1 MPLSGAASWREPERT
16 QMPTDAD
23 RTWPIRSEIIVRPLS
38 RTVCLMGLACSTIL
52 HLDAML
58 TYGLNG
64 AQTEGQKREVRS
76 QRSEVRGQKSEVRG
90 QRSEVRDQRSEV
102 RDQKSEVRSNRA
114 RRILLCDPDL

>member
-23 RTWPIRSEIIVRPLS
+23 RTWSIRSEIIVRPLS

-64 AQTEGQKREVRS
+64 AQTEGRSEKLEVRG
-76 QRSEVRGQKSEVRG
+76 QKSEVRDQKSEVRG
-90 QRSEVRDQRSEV
+90 QRSEVKQM
-102 RDQKSEVRSNRA
+102 A
-114 RRILLCDPDL
+114 